1 MTLEDVLLDGAQPD
15 YADAIR
21 AIAARWS
28 ALVPGPVLAKLNN
41 ANFYE
46 TFASWLEWPG
56 TEDAVRLQVAADC
69 PTISLARAA
78 RCWALASCTS
88 PLRRRSTVF

>member
-46 TFASWLEWPG
+46 TFASWLE
-56 TEDAVRLQVAADC
+56 VAADC

-88 PLRRRSTVF
+88 PMRRRSTVF